1 MKDHIDVTGVGMN
14 KLARIALEISIR
26 CSLNC
31 TLEEFGIT
39 EQNVLDRFN
48 EVDGAMLGDF
58 LVYIDYAHVGAIK
71 TPVAVK
77 VKVMMVDD
85 LSCSVDIRDH
95 VPHMLTRD
103 GLWQD
108 HTPEQQAELLE
119 RLGIPERNPLMA

>member
-14 KLARIALEISIR
+14 KLALAALEISIR

-39 EQNVLDRFN
+39 EENVLDRFN

-77 VKVMMVDD
+77 VKVAMVDD
-85 LSCSVDIRDH
+85 
-95 VPHMLTRD
+95 VPHMLTRG

-108 HTPEQQAELLE
+108 HTPEQQVELLE
-119 RLGIPERNPLMA
+119 RLGIPERNPLTA